1 MGRLHFSLFWDRGH
15 QLTRKVFFS
24 FHYDRD
30 VFRVMQVRNSWIVR
44 GQGEA
49 PPFYDKA
56 EFETVKLRAGG
67 IRNWIEQQL
76 AGTSVTVV
84 LYGAETHSREWV
96 NYEIERSYQLGKGLL
111 AIDIH
116 NIRDPR
122 IGSDFQGRNP
132 LSNFRV
138 DGSPLNFRYQDYDW
152 VNDNGYANISSWI
165 ERAAR
170 AVGR

>member
-1 MGRLHFSLFWDRGH
+1 LA
-15 QLTRKVFFS
+15 RKVFFS
-24 FHYDRD
+24 FHYERD

-56 EFETVKLRAGG
+56 EFETVKRRAGG
-67 IRNWIEQQL
+67 IRNWIEEQL

-84 LYGAETHSREWV
+84 LYGNETHTREWV
-96 NYEIERSYQLGKGLL
+96 NYEIQRSYQLGKGLL

-122 IGSDFQGRNP
+122 IGSDYQGRNP
-132 LSNFRV
+132 LSNFSV
-138 DGSPLNFRYQDYDW
+138 DGSPLNFRYGDYDW
-152 VNDNGYANISSWI
+152 VNDNGYDNISSWI

-170 AVGR
+170 AAGR